1 MKIFIQ
7 SRTIMFS
14 DCDNAQIVFYPN
26 YFQWFDRATQNMF
39 NEVGLPWSK
48 MWPDYNI
55 AGVPLVD
62 AQATFIAP
70 LRMEDEITIDSWV
83 EDWKGKVGIVR
94 HKIRK
99 GNHVHVE
106 GVEKRVWA
114 ILAPNSPKGI
124 RAEPIPKE
132 ILSRLNGTYGK

>member
-39 NEVGLPWSK
+39 NDVGLPWSK

-62 AQATFIAP
+62 AQATFISP
-70 LRMEDEITIDSWV
+70 LRMDDEVTIESWV
-83 EDWKGKVGIVR
+83 EDWKGKVGTVR
-94 HKIRK
+94 HEIRK
-99 GNHVHVE
+99 DNKIHVE

-114 ILAPNSPKGI
+114 IIAPDTTKGI
-124 RAEPIPKE
+124 RAEPVPEE
-132 ILSRLNGTYGK
+132 ILKRLNGTSDN

>member
-1 MKIFIQ
+1 MKIFSQ

-14 DCDNAQIVFYPN
+14 DCDNAQMVFYPN

-70 LRMEDEITIDSWV
+70 LRMEDEIIIESWV
-83 EDWKGKVGIVR
+83 EDWTGKVGIVR
-94 HKIRK
+94 HNIIK
-99 GNHVHVE
+99 GKMPHVE
-106 GVEKRVWA
+106 GTEKRVWA
-114 ILAPNSPKGI
+114 INDPETSKGI
-124 RAEPIPKE
+124 RAIPMPKE
-132 ILSRLNGTYGK
+132 ILDRLKGN

>member
-1 MKIFIQ
+1 MKIFSQ
-7 SRTIMFS
+7 YRTIMFS

-62 AQATFIAP
+62 AQATFISP
-70 LRMEDEITIDSWV
+70 LRMEDEVIIDSWV
-83 EDWKGKVGIVR
+83 EDWTGKVGTVR
-94 HKIRK
+94 HNIRK
-99 GNHVHVE
+99 GDDVYVE
-106 GVEKRVWA
+106 GTEKRVWA
-114 ILAPNSPKGI
+114 IRAPEKPKGI
-124 RAEPIPKE
+124 CAEPMPIE
-132 ILSRLNGTYGK
+132 VLNLLCGL

>member
-1 MKIFIQ
+1 MKIFSQ
-7 SRTIMFS
+7 YRTIMFS

-62 AQATFIAP
+62 AQATFISP
-70 LRMEDEITIDSWV
+70 LRMEVEVIIDSWV
-83 EDWKGKVGIVR
+83 QDWTGKVGTVR
-94 HKIRK
+94 HNIRK
-99 GNHVHVE
+99 GDDVHVE
-106 GVEKRVWA
+106 GTEKRVWA
-114 ILAPNSPKGI
+114 IRTPEKPKGI
-124 RAEPIPKE
+124 RAEPMPIE
-132 ILSRLNGTYGK
+132 VLNLLCGI